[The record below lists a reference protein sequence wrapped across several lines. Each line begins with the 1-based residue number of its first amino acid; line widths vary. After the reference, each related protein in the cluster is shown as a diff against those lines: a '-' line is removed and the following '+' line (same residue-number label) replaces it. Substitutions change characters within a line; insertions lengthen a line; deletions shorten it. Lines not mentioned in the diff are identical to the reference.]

1 VTAATSAR
9 RAARINA
16 NGSRPK
22 PVATNAG
29 DVELAIPKLRH
40 GSFFPSILERRRRI
54 NRALFAAV
62 MEAYVHGL
70 STRKV
75 DDLVQALGAASGISK
90 SVVSRIYS
98 ELDESL
104 QAFRDRSLDHIEF
117 PCVFL
122 DATYVQGEERWS
134 DRGEGGDRGHRRGPQ
149 R

>member
-1 VTAATSAR
+1 M
-9 RAARINA
+9 
-16 NGSRPK
+16 
-22 PVATNAG
+22 
-29 DVELAIPKLRH
+29 ELAIPKLRH

-54 NRALFAAV
+54 DRAFASVV

-75 DDLVQALGAASGISK
+75 DDLVQASGAASGISK

-104 QAFRDRSLDHIEF
+104 QAFRDRPLDHIEI

-122 DATYVQGEERWS
+122 DAA
-134 DRGEGGDRGHRRGPQ
+134 
-149 R
+149 